1 MKSQNEG
8 HKILIAAIFVSYPA
22 SKTSTINGAGPIKI
36 KFLKEMYLVD

>member
-22 SKTSTINGAGPIKI
+22 SKTSTINGAGPIK
-36 KFLKEMYLVD
+36 FLKEMYLVD